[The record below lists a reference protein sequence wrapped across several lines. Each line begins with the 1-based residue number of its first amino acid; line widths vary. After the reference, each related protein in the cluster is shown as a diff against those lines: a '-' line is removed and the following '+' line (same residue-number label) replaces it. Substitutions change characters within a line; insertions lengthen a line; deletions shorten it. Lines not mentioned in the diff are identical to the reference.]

1 MARSD
6 AAAVAEQ
13 FFDAWTGADFERARS
28 LLHEEGFRFEGP
40 IDTFEDADAY
50 LDSLRGLASIVTGA
64 ERLKVFEDGDDA
76 CVIYELRTEPV
87 PRSRIAEW
95 YRVRDG
101 RIESILVMF
110 DARPFAPLFA
120 HQGQH

>member
-1 MARSD
+1 MASSD
-6 AAAVAEQ
+6 AAAVVEQ
-13 FFDAWTGADFERARS
+13 FFDAWTASDFERARRF
-28 LLHEEGFRFEGP
+28 LHDQEFRFEGP
-40 IDTFEDADAY
+40 IDTFDDVDAY
-50 LDSLRGLASIVTGA
+50 LDSLRRLAPIITGA
-64 ERLKVFEDGDDA
+64 ERLKVFGDAGDV

-120 HQGQH
+120 HQGQP